1 MQHFGECM
9 VPTKRLLAVA
19 DVSDMLDLHLD
30 GKKHDRQLML
40 HTVDG
45 RNPKQPPGMYNTL

>member
-30 GKKHDRQLML
+30 EKNM
-40 HTVDG
+40 TVDG
-45 RNPKQPPGMYNTL
+45 CFIIHRE